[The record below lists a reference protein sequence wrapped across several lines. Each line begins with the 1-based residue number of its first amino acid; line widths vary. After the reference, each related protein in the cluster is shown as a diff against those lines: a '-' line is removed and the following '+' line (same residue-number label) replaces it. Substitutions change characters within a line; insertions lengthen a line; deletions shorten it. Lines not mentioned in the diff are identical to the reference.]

1 MASSNNAQLFRNR
14 EKRVQDAIRLEKPD
28 RVPIVAASEFFFTRS
43 SGLKDAEAMYGYD
56 RMAAA
61 WKESMTRYDFDMAP
75 LQHAIRS
82 GKVMELLGMKTYKWP
97 GFNLA
102 ENSYYQWVEAE
113 YMLADEYDDLLKD
126 PADFIIRKLMPRMA
140 TAMEPLAEI
149 PPVAWLG
156 NGAALL
162 NFLPIITG
170 QPRIQEMMDRLKKAG
185 DERTKWFQAQMK
197 LRRELEELGYP
208 LFTYGVVFCAFDWVS
223 DFLRGMKGSMLDMYQ
238 QPDKLKAVI
247 KYLTPFTVQMG
258 ITTAKQTG
266 IDRIFIPLHRGADGF
281 MNKRQ
286 FEEFYWPCLRE
297 LLMALIN
304 EGITPAPFFEGGYTS
319 RLEYLAELPPKKV
332 VGHFD
337 RVDRKR
343 CKKILGDIM
352 CFWGNVPASL
362 LITGSPD
369 QVKADVRELIEIF
382 ADNGGL
388 IVDASTTG
396 PPPESI
402 PENVAAMTDAV
413 FEYGVF

>member
-1 MASSNNAQLFRNR
+1 LSSSKNAQLFLKR

-28 RVPIVAASEFFFTRS
+28 RVPIVTASEFFFTRS
-43 SGLKDAEAMYGYD
+43 SGLKDAEAMYDYD

-61 WKESMTRYDFDMAP
+61 WKEAMTRYDFDMAP

-82 GKVMELLGMKTYKWP
+82 GKVMELLGMKTYKWS

-126 PADFIIRKLMPRMA
+126 PAGFIIRKLMPRMA
-140 TAMEPLAEI
+140 TVLEPLAEI
-149 PPVAWLG
+149 PPVAWFG
-156 NGAALL
+156 YGASLL
-162 NFLPIITG
+162 NFLPIFTG
-170 QPRIQEMMDRLKKAG
+170 QPQIQEMMDRLKKAG

-223 DFLRGMKGSMLDMYQ
+223 DCLRGLKGSMLDMYR

-247 KYLTPFTVQMG
+247 NYLTPFTVQMG
-258 ITTAKQTG
+258 VAAAEQSG
-266 IDRIFIPLHRGADGF
+266 IDRVFIPLHRGADGF
-281 MNKRQ
+281 MNNRQ

-297 LLMALIN
+297 LLIGLIN
-304 EGITPAPFFEGGYTS
+304 EGLTPAPFFEGGYTS

-337 RVDRKR
+337 QVDRKR
-343 CKKILGDIM
+343 CKKILGNIM

-362 LITGSPD
+362 LISGSPD

-396 PPPESI
+396 PPPESK
-402 PENVAAMTDAV
+402 PENVLKMVEAV
-413 FEYGVF
+413 FEYGEF

>member
-1 MASSNNAQLFRNR
+1 LSSSNNAQLFLKR

-43 SGLKDAEAMYGYD
+43 SGLKDAEAMYDYD

-75 LQHAIRS
+75 LQSAIRS

-140 TAMEPLAEI
+140 TVLEPLAEI

-156 NGAALL
+156 YGASLL
-162 NFLPIITG
+162 NLLPIFTG

-185 DERTKWFQAQMK
+185 NERTKWFQAQMK

-208 LFTYGVVFCAFDWVS
+208 LFTYAVIFCAFDWVS
-223 DFLRGMKGSMLDMYQ
+223 DCLRGLKGSTLDMYR
-238 QPDKLKAVI
+238 QPDKLKALI

-258 ITTAKQTG
+258 VAAAKQSG
-266 IDRIFIPLHRGADGF
+266 IDRVFIPLHRGADGF

-297 LLMALIN
+297 LLIGLIN
-304 EGITPAPFFEGGYTS
+304 EGLTPAPFFEGGYSS

-332 VGHFD
+332 LGHFD
-337 RVDRKR
+337 QVDRKK
-343 CKKILGDIM
+343 CKEILGNIM

-362 LITGSPD
+362 LISGSPD

-396 PPPESI
+396 PPPESK
-402 PENVAAMTDAV
+402 PENVLKMAEAV
-413 FEYGVF
+413 FEYGEF